1 MTWKSRR
8 IRLALAALGVGTTSS
23 WDAPTDVVSL
33 LHMANGKQGFSKGSV
48 IPFPAGIFPVVC
60 IFSWTKLMD
69 CMTFPFNTLSPWVW
83 DFFFFSS
90 FWSNRG
96 WEMVLCLKK
105 ACQECMSWPWCH
117 TNTEFSFVFSQVE
130 YLVCYLSSNLVT
142 MSLIKACPGILW
154 STSRSLLPCF
164 KFLLSPPLF

>member
-83 DFFFFSS
+83 DFFFF
-90 FWSNRG
+90 
-96 WEMVLCLKK
+96 
-105 ACQECMSWPWCH
+105 
-117 TNTEFSFVFSQVE
+117 
-130 YLVCYLSSNLVT
+130 
-142 MSLIKACPGILW
+142 
-154 STSRSLLPCF
+154 LPFDQIGAGKWFCA
-164 KFLLSPPLF
+164 